1 MIQYSCIFLL
11 FLLAILGCSPLDGFV
26 VPNVG
31 GGLQRRQHQERRT
44 RSWKIQVVSNSDDD
58 KKEIG
63 EGQQN
68 TTTTTAI
75 SATVSSSPAP
85 VLNGKRVLPLKI
97 MLPGLKGHEVAAAY
111 AIYDKEY
118 KSSDWK
124 ACQHVGITRNLDE
137 TLQGH
142 INEHGSEKVAF
153 VRALSFI
160 IPNEGAMES
169 VASDWRKEAIEMGGK
184 TNFDPLLAAMELDF
198 DEDDDDDFD
207 DDDDDDSYF
216 EMMAGAMS
224 ASRSDLASARGII
237 DEPEPEKDE
246 PVVSPFDQPI
256 YATTADGKA
265 LEFTRENVDKVL
277 EEIRPYLISDG
288 GNVSVERVDE
298 TTRNVYLKL
307 EGACGSCPSS
317 TVTMQMGIE
326 RVLKE
331 NFKDLGEV
339 IRVEEEGEGKPT
351 ELTYQVVEQEVN
363 RIRPA
368 ILAMGGLVEIRKVDP
383 IGVVEIKF
391 RGANKVRQGVE
402 LALLDIDF
410 VKHVKFVMDD

>member
-1 MIQYSCIFLL
+1 MTQYSRVFALVLL
-11 FLLAILGCSPLDGFV
+11 TTLRSSLLDGFV
-26 VPNVG
+26 VPNGG
-31 GGLQRRQHQERRT
+31 GGLQRRHHQEGRT
-44 RSWKIQVVSNSDDD
+44 SWKTQPSANSDGN
-58 KKEIG
+58 EIG
-63 EGQQN
+63 EVQQN
-68 TTTTTAI
+68 TTTA
-75 SATVSSSPAP
+75 AASPAP

-97 MLPGLKGHEVAAAY
+97 MFPGLKGHEVAAAY
-111 AIYDKEY
+111 AIYDNEY

-124 ACQHVGITRNLDE
+124 ACQHVGITRNLEE
-137 TLQGH
+137 TLQAH
-142 INEHGSEKVAF
+142 LEEHGSEKVAF

-169 VASDWRKEAIEMGGK
+169 IASDWRKEAIGMGGK
-184 TNFDPLLAAMELDF
+184 TNFDPVLAAMEQDF
-198 DEDDDDDFD
+198 DEEDDDDDFD
-207 DDDDDDSYF
+207 EDDDDSYF
-216 EMMAGAMS
+216 EMMADAMS
-224 ASRSDLASARGII
+224 ASRSDLASARGIE
-237 DEPEPEKDE
+237 EPPK

-256 YATTADGKA
+256 YATTADGQA

-339 IRVEEEGEGKPT
+339 IRVEEEGEEKPT

-363 RIRPA
+363 RIKPA
-368 ILAMGGLVEIRKVDP
+368 IVAMGGLVDIVSVDP